1 MKKTLITL
9 TSLLLICI
17 IMIGCNSTDAT
28 ISTSQDLNKNLNI
41 LSNTVRRLDTID
53 NAYLMSSDLYST
65 KINQLNNIT
74 SEPVRLANS
83 TNVTVTDS
91 QEIKDQIKN
100 ILDNNNNCILYCT
113 DDGCCTI
120 CDEQF
125 VCDNDGICNNCNT
138 TYNCDPEGNC
148 YSCNNTLNCD
158 DNNNCLS
165 CNSNCTTQD
174 NIQINKDTL
183 DSLIS
188 ISNINT
194 KNIDISNNSQ
204 DVSGIMQNN
213 DVTNTTIDD
222 TSSHIDTLVEPQET
236 IRILYYTED
245 TFNPQHLRYQPRYIS
260 SFDYSI
266 ANSNLDNYVAKL
278 SKLYAMTADVIE
290 ANNTLAN
297 HKTSILNNISDTQDL
312 NNCILTGNCT
322 PTHNQVL
329 ALKNYIADIRNT
341 ILNLKNCNGDLSNEI
356 NKISS
361 ANTGI
366 SNSIEVTNS
375 NYLRILNQID
385 TRISYHENA
394 IATLEQIKFLL
405 EDAKNNSSDINNT
418 TQDPSNPII
427 EILPNDEDTIEEIED
442 LIEDGTAVI
451 DEDNNAIIIIDDS
464 TSSNSTNQDNE
475 VITELND
482 NTANRSLNLIPDQ
495 DFENGSQE
503 REQDKNSIDSLD
515 QSNDNTNLDY
525 VSSDNPDINLDNSEE
540 LDNNSSNEDAMINE
554 DTSISDTNA
563 DNPDV
568 LDDENLD
575 NEDITTNTNI
585 DTYNQDTFNNLDLLD
600 NNTTNDTIDDKQ
612 DILTEL
618 ENNDNIIN
626 NDTNIGL
633 TSDANNI
640 STNSSTTAPQMVGG
654 GVLNGIISN
663 NPNTIISQNNINET
677 DTGNSYYHYDND
689 GNLYNNTN
697 GFESGEIS
705 NANLKN
711 NNVNT
716 YQYNTILDSINRGTI
731 DNGINNL

>member
-1 MKKTLITL
+1 
-9 TSLLLICI
+9 
-17 IMIGCNSTDAT
+17 MIGCNSTDAT

-65 KINQLNNIT
+65 KINQSNNIT

-83 TNVTVTDS
+83 TNVTVTNS
-91 QEIKDQIKN
+91 QELKDQIKN
-100 ILDNNNNCILYCT
+100 ILDSNNNCILYCT

-125 VCDNDGICNNCNT
+125 VCDIDGICNNCNT
-138 TYNCDPEGNC
+138 TYNCDTEGNC
-148 YSCNNTLNCD
+148 YNCNSTLNCD

-165 CNSNCTTQD
+165 CNTNCTTQD
-174 NIQINKDTL
+174 KIQINKDTL

-194 KNIDISNNSQ
+194 NKTDSNNNIQDISDIISQ
-204 DVSGIMQNN
+204 DNATYSNA
-213 DVTNTTIDD
+213 DD
-222 TSSHIDTLVEPQET
+222 TNINIDTLEEPQET
-236 IRILYYTED
+236 IKILYYTED

-266 ANSNLDNYVAKL
+266 ANSNLDNYVEKL

-297 HKTSILNNISDTQDL
+297 HKTIILNNISDTQDL
-312 NNCILTGNCT
+312 NNCILTGDCT

-341 ILNLKNCNGDLSNEI
+341 ILNLKNCNGDLTNEI

-405 EDAKNNSSDINNT
+405 EDAKNNNSDINNT

-442 LIEDGTAVI
+442 LIEDGSAVI
-451 DEDNNAIIIIDDS
+451 DEENNAIIIIDDS
-464 TSSNSTNQDNE
+464 TNQDNNI
-475 VITELND
+475 VTESDD
-482 NTANRSLNLIPDQ
+482 NTTNNALNLVPDQ
-495 DFENGSQE
+495 DSESTTNDT
-503 REQDKNSIDSLD
+503 EQDNNSNNSLD
-515 QSNDNTNLDY
+515 QSSDNSDSEYVNSDNIDSNADNSEDLDINSSNDDLITDDNTS
-525 VSSDNPDINLDNSEE
+525 SSDSHSDNTDNLDN
-540 LDNNSSNEDAMINE
+540 DNVNNEDV
-554 DTSISDTNA
+554 SS
-563 DNPDV
+563 
-568 LDDENLD
+568 
-575 NEDITTNTNI
+575 NTNI
-585 DTYNQDTFNNLDLLD
+585 DTYNQDTFNNLDLID
-600 NNTTNDTIDDKQ
+600 NNDTIAEDNIDDTHNN
-612 DILTEL
+612 DAEL

-633 TSDANNI
+633 VSNANNI
-640 STNSSTTAPQMVGG
+640 STNSSTAPQMVDG
-654 GVLNGIISN
+654 GVSNGIVSN

-677 DTGNSYYHYDND
+677 DRGNSYYHYDNE

>member
-65 KINQLNNIT
+65 KINQSNNIT

-83 TNVTVTDS
+83 TNVTVTNS
-91 QEIKDQIKN
+91 QELKDQIKN
-100 ILDNNNNCILYCT
+100 ILDSNNNCILYCT

-125 VCDNDGICNNCNT
+125 VCDIDGICNNCNT
-138 TYNCDPEGNC
+138 TYNCDTEGNC
-148 YSCNNTLNCD
+148 YNCNSTLNCD

-165 CNSNCTTQD
+165 CNTNCTTQD
-174 NIQINKDTL
+174 KIQINKDTL

-194 KNIDISNNSQ
+194 NKTDSNNNIQDISDIISQ
-204 DVSGIMQNN
+204 DNATYSNA
-213 DVTNTTIDD
+213 DD
-222 TSSHIDTLVEPQET
+222 TNINIDTLEEPQET
-236 IRILYYTED
+236 IKILYYTED

-266 ANSNLDNYVAKL
+266 ANSNLDNYVEKL

-297 HKTSILNNISDTQDL
+297 HKTIILNNISDTQDL
-312 NNCILTGNCT
+312 NNCILTGDCT

-341 ILNLKNCNGDLSNEI
+341 ILNLKNCNGDLTNEI

-405 EDAKNNSSDINNT
+405 EDAKNNNSDINNT

-442 LIEDGTAVI
+442 LIEDGSAVI
-451 DEDNNAIIIIDDS
+451 DEENNAIIIIDDS
-464 TSSNSTNQDNE
+464 TNQDNNI
-475 VITELND
+475 VTESDD
-482 NTANRSLNLIPDQ
+482 NTTNNALNLVPDQ
-495 DFENGSQE
+495 DSESTTNDT
-503 REQDKNSIDSLD
+503 EQDNNSNNSLD
-515 QSNDNTNLDY
+515 QSSDNSDSEYVNSDNIDSNADNSEDLDINSSNDDLITDDNTS
-525 VSSDNPDINLDNSEE
+525 SSDSHSDNTDNLDN
-540 LDNNSSNEDAMINE
+540 DNVNNEDV
-554 DTSISDTNA
+554 SS
-563 DNPDV
+563 
-568 LDDENLD
+568 
-575 NEDITTNTNI
+575 NTNI
-585 DTYNQDTFNNLDLLD
+585 DTYNQDTFNNLDLID
-600 NNTTNDTIDDKQ
+600 NNDTIAEDNIDDTHNN
-612 DILTEL
+612 DAEL

-633 TSDANNI
+633 VSNANNI
-640 STNSSTTAPQMVGG
+640 STNSSTAPQMVDG
-654 GVLNGIISN
+654 GVSNGIVSN

-677 DTGNSYYHYDND
+677 DRGNSYYHYDNE